1 MALQDMKDKM
11 TGPIV
16 WGIVGLLCVVFAVW
30 GIGASPLFGGSDP
43 TLVKVGG
50 AKITQTEYQNAYNR
64 SYQQMLQMMGNNFNP
79 SEIDQSR
86 FRQEV
91 LTDLIDQTLLQQ
103 YAGRLGYET
112 SDASIYGYVSQ
123 IPEFQDNGQFSPQ
136 AYKAALARSGMVP
149 QQFEAQVR
157 QALRV
162 QQLRDSV
169 VATSFVVPKQ
179 TAATWAVLH
188 ETRDVDEVL
197 FSPSRYAA
205 DVKVSDAQVQQ
216 YYDAHKSDFIA
227 PQQVKLAYI
236 ELSQTA
242 MAAAAKP
249 SSEALKAIYEAQ
261 KAQRFTSPA
270 QRQASHI
277 LISFNGNEQKARE
290 TAEAVERKLA
300 AGGSFAALAKEYSD
314 DAGSKDKGGDL
325 GWLSPGM
332 TEAAF
337 NDALFGLAKVGDV
350 SEPVKT
356 KFGWDIIRLDAER
369 PTHVQPFSDPAVQAK
384 LLETYRSA
392 AGAKEYDTASTR
404 LANLAFENPNSLDPA
419 AKALGLKVQTTD
431 WVTRKGGRDG
441 ITAHQAVLEAAFSAE
456 VLKDGENSKPVTIGP
471 SDQVVVRK
479 LAEKPERQLTLAEVK
494 DRVQRE
500 LTTEAAAAH
509 AKAAADALVKAVAA
523 GQPLAQAA
531 TAAGVKVTSLTGL
544 ERTAQKDPTLVTAA
558 FDMPAAAPRGQAPST
573 TVVRLANGDYAV
585 LVLHSVTQPKAPDG
599 GAQLARVAQGYSQLL
614 AGGEFDAYRAD
625 MANIVRVKHEKSPQN
640 DQDDSHLLE

>member
-1 MALQDMKDKM
+1 MALQGMKDKM

-79 SEIDQSR
+79 SDIDQSR

-91 LTDLIDQTLLQQ
+91 LRDLVEQTLLQQ
-103 YAGRLGYET
+103 YAGRLGYEA
-112 SDASIYGYVSQ
+112 SDASVYGYVSQ
-123 IPEFQDNGQFSPQ
+123 MPEFQDNGQFSPQ
-136 AYKAALARSGMVP
+136 AYKSALAQSGMVP

-162 QQLRDSV
+162 QELRDSI
-169 VATSFVVPKQ
+169 VATAFVVPKQ

-197 FSPSRYAA
+197 FSPSKYATQ
-205 DVKVSDAQVQQ
+205 VRVTDAQVQR

-227 PQQVKLAYI
+227 PQQVKLAYL

-249 SSEALKAIYEAQ
+249 SADALKAIYEAQ

-277 LISFNGNEQKARE
+277 LIAFNGNEGKARA
-290 TAEAVERKLA
+290 TAETVEHKLA
-300 AGGSFAALAKEYSD
+300 AGDSFAALAKAYSD

-332 TEAAF
+332 TEAGF

-350 SEPVKT
+350 SAPVKT

-369 PTHVQPFSDPAVQAK
+369 PAHVQAFSDPAVQAK
-384 LLETYRSA
+384 LLETYRST
-392 AGAKEYDTASTR
+392 AGAKEYDAASTR
-404 LANLAFENPNSLDPA
+404 LANLAFENPNSLDAA
-419 AKALGLKVQTTD
+419 AKALDLKVQTTD
-431 WVTRKGGRDG
+431 WVTRKGGEG
-441 ITAHQAVLEAAFSAE
+441 VAAHQAVLEAAFSSE
-456 VLKDGENSKPVTIGP
+456 VLKEGENSKPITIGP
-471 SDQVVVRK
+471 SVQVVIRK
-479 LAEKPERQLTLAEVK
+479 LAEKPERQLALDEVE
-494 DRVQRE
+494 DRIRMQLVSEDAQAR
-500 LTTEAAAAH
+500 
-509 AKAAADALVKAVAA
+509 AKAAADGLVAA
-523 GQPLAQAA
+523 VTSGRPLAP
-531 TAAGVKVTSLTGL
+531 TASEAGVKVTSLTGL
-544 ERTAQKDPTLVTAA
+544 ERTAKNDPALLSAA
-558 FDMPAAAPRGQAPST
+558 FDLPEAATGHAPSA
-573 TVVRLANGDYAV
+573 TVVRLGDGDYAA
-585 LVLHSVTQPKAPDG
+585 LVLRSVTQPKAPEG
-599 GAQLARVAQGYSQLL
+599 GPQLTRVAKGYSQLL

-625 MANIVRVKHEKSPQN
+625 MQSVVRVKHEKSPQG
-640 DQDDSHLLE
+640 DQDENRLLE